1 MSAIEQTPAETVAR
15 VGATEEEARRVLD
28 DPETLRA
35 VMRDRNLSEDVAVFV
50 LIANAQARR
59 HRDVIIT
66 LPE

>member
-1 MSAIEQTPAETVAR
+1 MSMTKQTSAEIAAR
-15 VGATEEEARRVLD
+15 IGAPEEEVRQVLN
-28 DPETLRA
+28 DPETLCA
-35 VMRDRNLSEDVAVFV
+35 VMLDRDLSEDVAVFL